1 MQQAFVE
8 RTVRFESACVVN
20 TERDLVAK
28 NDAACFAFLLPF
40 SLASKGP
47 YHLSPPAYFHMGQ
60 CSLFSFFFTF
70 CKNDVPEK

>member
-60 CSLFSFFFTF
+60 CSFLFLFYILQ
-70 CKNDVPEK
+70 K